1 MIVVISESPELLCFS
16 SVRSNDYARLLSNYL
31 AIDIYERI
39 GHSRRSIMRLA
50 QSRARTASHAD
61 SFRL

>member
-1 MIVVISESPELLCFS
+1 MSESPERLCFS
-16 SVRSNDYARLLSNYL
+16 IVRSNDYARLLSRYF
-31 AIDIYERI
+31 AIDIYEHI